1 MALGAFVACN
11 KNGGN
16 NPSYPGGGGSGSLCT
31 CTFTYQGTPFVDPDQ
46 YDPSDFGLGSCSAL
60 ANAFQQ
66 ESVKQGTPMTVSC
79 R

>member
-16 NPSYPGGGGSGSLCT
+16 NPSYPGGGGSGACT
-31 CTFTYQGTPFVDPDQ
+31 CTFTYQGIPYTDPEL
-46 YDPSDFGLGSCSAL
+46 YTPSDFGYGSCSAL

-66 ESVKQGTPMTVSC
+66 ESVNQGKPMTVSC